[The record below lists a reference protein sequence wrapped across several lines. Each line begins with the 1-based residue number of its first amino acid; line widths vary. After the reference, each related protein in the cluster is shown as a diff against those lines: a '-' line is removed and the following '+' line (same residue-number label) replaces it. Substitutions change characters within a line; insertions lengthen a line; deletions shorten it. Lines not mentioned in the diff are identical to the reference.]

1 MGKKEEQFNRKRLRL
16 AYISAVISITLVLFI
31 LGLVGLTLI
40 SAQKLSNYVKES
52 LSMELFLNDNVTES
66 EANMLVGKLKNKTYT
81 KSALYISKDKAKD
94 TFVRLYGEDFNDFID
109 FNPLLASVQLNLK
122 AEYVD
127 GEKISNIEKELMS
140 EFGESIVEITKQKE
154 LITSVNKNL
163 QSIGVGLLAFSGIL
177 LIIVIALINNTIRL
191 SIYAKRFLIKTM
203 QLVGAKPSF
212 IRKPFVF
219 SGILQGLISAFFS
232 ILLLALVIYR
242 IMDAFPGFFVE
253 EDLMVLL
260 TLFFS
265 VILVGILLTSISTWF
280 AVRKFLNLRI
290 DDLY

>member
-203 QLVGAKPSF
+203 QLVGAKPGF

>member
-203 QLVGAKPSF
+203 QLVGAKPGF

-280 AVRKFLNLRI
+280 AVHKFLNLRI